1 MDVLPIGGTEWMAW
15 EFTVLLRIVYNLQL
29 RNGLFLEF
37 STLILLV
44 RDGNKLQSIK
54 LQRGSSYWFGFFFSE
69 YQKGKCLF
77 RERDASSV
85 IGNSLGNLTA

>member
-15 EFTVLLRIVYNLQL
+15 EFTVLLRIAYNLQL

-54 LQRGSSYWFGFFFSE
+54 LQRGSSYWFGFFFFFFRVSE
-69 YQKGKCLF
+69 GKML
-77 RERDASSV
+77 V
-85 IGNSLGNLTA
+85 